1 MQVLNEENNGALDT
15 AIRIFNNSYE
25 KPFLHQLVSGQ
36 LDVDRM
42 DYLTRDSFF
51 TGVSEGVIGYDRIIK
66 MLTVQ
71 DGELM
76 VEEKGIF
83 SIEKFLVARRLMYWQ
98 VYLHKTVL
106 GAEKMLVNIIRRAK
120 YLLQTGATL
129 PVPSPVLE
137 LFLRNPATLPLEGDR
152 LDAFCQLD
160 DYDLMAAVKAWS
172 HHPDKVLSTL
182 CRMLINR
189 KLLKVKLQAEPMDPA
204 GVAIIRQQL
213 LQQTGFSEE
222 ELDYFVFSG
231 ETSNTTYDPK
241 EERIRI
247 LFKNGTVRDISEV
260 DNALIQHNLSR
271 PIKKYYFCFL
281 DPGSAT

>member
-1 MQVLNEENNGALDT
+1 
-15 AIRIFNNSYE
+15 
-25 KPFLHQLVSGQ
+25 
-36 LDVDRM
+36 
-42 DYLTRDSFF
+42 
-51 TGVSEGVIGYDRIIK
+51 
-66 MLTVQ
+66 
-71 DGELM
+71 
-76 VEEKGIF
+76 
-83 SIEKFLVARRLMYWQ
+83 
-98 VYLHKTVL
+98 
-106 GAEKMLVNIIRRAK
+106 
-120 YLLQTGATL
+120 
-129 PVPSPVLE
+129 
-137 LFLRNPATLPLEGDR
+137 
-152 LDAFCQLD
+152 
-160 DYDLMAAVKAWS
+160 
-172 HHPDKVLSTL
+172 
-182 CRMLINR
+182 MLINR

-204 GVAIIRQQL
+204 GVEIIRQQL